1 MRYNDCAVAAPRALT
16 SPTRLRPLLERH
28 GLWLRK
34 RFGQHFLCDANI
46 LKKIVAAAEIEPGA
60 AVLEIGAGIGTL
72 TVALAEAGARVVAV
86 EVDHRLLPLLRENL
100 AGFDNVEVVHADI
113 LKINPAKLAAC
124 RAGLPRPAA
133 GGRRRARAMGARTHP
148 RKVVANLP
156 YSITAPVLLNLL
168 RQRPRPQLMVL
179 MVQKEVAD
187 RLLSP
192 PGAREYGSLAVLVQA
207 TMEVERVAAVSRT
220 CFFPAPKVESAIIR
234 LRPRKKAL
242 VPLRLTAIFEQVLR
256 ASFGQRRKTLLNALS
271 GSALGLSRAGAAA
284 TLGAAGIQPHLRA
297 ESLSIPEFVALA
309 RCVDKRLAEEQKIC
323 APSH

>member
-1 MRYNDCAVAAPRALT
+1 MRYNDCAVAASGALT

-72 TVALAEAGARVVAV
+72 TVALAETGARVVAV

-100 AGFDNVEVVHADI
+100 ADFDNVQVVHADI
-113 LKINPAKLAAC
+113 LKTQPARMLASRRGAPP
-124 RAGLPRPAA
+124 RAPGLGRPQRAAPTIVPRW
-133 GGRRRARAMGARTHP
+133 
-148 RKVVANLP
+148 KVVANLP
-156 YSITAPVLLNLL
+156 YSITAPVLLHLL
-168 RQRPRPQLMVL
+168 RQRPRPELMVL

-192 PGAREYGSLAVLVQA
+192 PGAKEYGSLAVLVQA
-207 TMEVERVAAVSRT
+207 FMEVERVAAVSQT

-271 GSALGLSRAGAAA
+271 GSALGLSRPGAAA
-284 TLGAAGIQPHLRA
+284 ALEAAGIQPHLRA
-297 ESLSIPEFVALA
+297 ESLGIPEFVALA
-309 RCVDKRLAEEQKIC
+309 RCVHQRLAEEQKTC
-323 APSH
+323 APSR